1 MRIRLSRVRTTLG
14 FSVALAL
21 ALAPSIAGAQPP
33 LRAVS
38 FATGFSRP
46 LDFVQDPSDPTVQYV
61 VEQGGVIRVLVGG
74 VVQGTPFL
82 NITPQVASSGEQGL
96 LGLAFPSNY
105 ASSRRFYVFFTQAGT
120 GDVIVARFLR
130 SSANP
135 LVADPSSRFD
145 LVWST
150 NTPYIEHSEFG
161 NHNGGD
167 LSFGPDGYLYISV
180 GDGGGGNDRD
190 NNAQN
195 LQSLLGKILRIDVSG
210 SAPNGFVVPTSN
222 PFIGRGRPE
231 IWSLGLRNPWRFT
244 FDALTG
250 AMLIGDVGQNAWEEI
265 DFEPPAT
272 GGRNY
277 GWRNREGRHD
287 RIQTVPPTVLP
298 LTEPIH
304 EYDHA
309 TGSSVTGGV
318 VYRGLTLGPSYNG
331 RYFFADYVSRRIW
344 SMGIN
349 QSTGQMTDLR
359 EHTSELGTI
368 GNLSAFGVDAAGEI
382 YLVNHTGGQIFRVTG
397 AAPVVVLDTVNSS
410 AAGLEISGWSID
422 RRALAD
428 SGVDAVHVYAYPS
441 AGSGP
446 VFMGAFTP
454 PFLARSDIAALF
466 GSQFLRSGFRIS
478 SFQWIPPG
486 PATVAVYAR
495 SSVTGLFEGVAAR
508 TVTIVPRRDRVSV
521 LDQYPG
527 SSVMQPFN
535 ISGWAFDR
543 GVTGAPS
550 NLGTGVN
557 AVAVDLYTQ
566 AGAFVQTVP
575 AAYGLSR
582 PDVAA
587 AFGARFQNSGFSATV
602 MDLRPGVYFARVRYF
617 MILANEWDV
626 VTITTF
632 TVNPGPMLSIDT
644 PQGGSTG
651 SRSFTVAGWAI
662 DLRST
667 SGPGVDVV
675 HVWAYPTSG
684 GSPVFAGAPIYGLP
698 RADVGAAFGNARF
711 NNSGYRLT
719 VTSLGP
725 GTYDLVV
732 WARSTVSSSFAI
744 NRVVRVTVP

>member
-1 MRIRLSRVRTTLG
+1 MRILLSRVRITLA
-14 FSVALAL
+14 VALSL
-21 ALAPSIAGAQPP
+21 FAPSIAIAQPP
-33 LRAVS
+33 IRAVS

-46 LDFVQDPSDPTVQYV
+46 VDFVQDPSDPTVQYV
-61 VEQGGVIRVLVGG
+61 VEQSGVIRVIDDG
-74 VVQGTPFL
+74 VVQATPFL

-105 ASSRRFYVFFTQAGT
+105 ASSRRFYVFFTNT
-120 GDVIVARFLR
+120 SGDIVVSRFLR
-130 SSANP
+130 STGNP
-135 LVADPSSRFD
+135 LLADASSRVD

-150 NTPYIEHSEFG
+150 QNAYIEHSEFG

-167 LSFGPDGYLYISV
+167 LSFGPDGFLYVAV
-180 GDGGGGNDRD
+180 GDGGSGNDPH

-210 SAPNGFVVPTSN
+210 STPNAVAPPSN

-231 IWSLGLRNPWRFT
+231 IWSLGLRNPWRFS
-244 FDALTG
+244 FDSLTG
-250 AMLIGDVGQNAWEEI
+250 AMLIADVGQNAWEEI
-265 DFEPPAT
+265 DFEPPGT

-287 RIQTVPPTVLP
+287 RDQTVPPTVLP

-304 EYDHA
+304 EYDH
-309 TGSSVTGGV
+309 TSSGRSVTGGF
-318 VYRGLTLGPSYNG
+318 VYRGLTLGPAFNG
-331 RYFFADYVSRRIW
+331 RYFFADYLTRRIW
-344 SMGIN
+344 SIGIN
-349 QSTGQMTDLR
+349 QSAGQMTDLR
-359 EHTSELGTI
+359 EHTSELGAV
-368 GNLSAFGVDAAGEI
+368 GSLSAFGVDAAGEL
-382 YLVNHTGGQIFRVTG
+382 YLVSHSAGQIFRITA
-397 AAPVVVLDTVNSS
+397 AAPVVILDTATSS
-410 AAGLEISGWSID
+410 PAGLDVAGWSID
-422 RRALAD
+422 RRALSD

-441 AGSGP
+441 GSGP
-446 VFMGAFTP
+446 VFMGAFTA
-454 PFLARSDIAALF
+454 PFLNRSDIAALF
-466 GSQFLRSGFRIS
+466 GSQFLRSGFRIN

-486 PATVAVYAR
+486 PATVAVFAH
-495 SSVTGLFEGVAAR
+495 SSVTGLFEGFATRA
-508 TVTIVPRRDRVSV
+508 VTIVPRRDRLSV

-575 AAYGLSR
+575 AVYGLSR

-587 AFGARFQNSGFSATV
+587 AFGARFQNSGFFATV
-602 MDLRPGVYFARVRYF
+602 RDLRPGVYFARVRYF
-617 MILANEWDV
+617 LILANEWDV
-626 VTITTF
+626 VTGTTF
-632 TVNPGPMLSIDT
+632 TVNPGPMLTIDT

-651 SRSFTVAGWAI
+651 SSSFTLAGWAI

-667 SGPGVDVV
+667 SGSGVDVV
-675 HVWAYPTSG
+675 HVWAYPASG
-684 GSPVFAGAPIYGLP
+684 GPPIFAGAPTYGLP

-719 VTSLGP
+719 VASLGP

-732 WARSTVSSSFAI
+732 WARSTVTSTFVI
-744 NRVVRVTVP
+744 NRVVRVVIP